1 MDSEKKIKVIISG
14 GGTGGH
20 IFPAISIA
28 NKIKEKYPSAEILF
42 VGAQNR
48 MEMTKVPEAG
58 YKIIGLPIK
67 PLPRKISF
75 SIFSTF
81 FNLIKSLKQAKKIIK
96 DFKPN
101 VVVGVGGYAS
111 FAVLH
116 SAQNQSI
123 PTLIQEQNSYAGLS
137 NKQVTN
143 KVKAICVAYPNM
155 EKYFPAEKIHYTG
168 NPVRNLNT
176 SATQKEA
183 LEFFGL
189 SDHKKTIFVT
199 GGSLGARTIN
209 QSILKNISKLLE
221 SDIQIIWQTGQYYFE
236 NIKAELEKQNIS
248 NSNLSLHPFINQMD
262 LAFKASDLVVARAGA
277 LTISELALLK
287 KPAIL
292 VPSPN
297 VAEDHQTKNALS
309 LTSIN
314 AAIMIKDFEAE
325 QKLIDCAVQ
334 TINNQ
339 NFLNQLSE
347 NIAKYA
353 KPNAAE
359 DIVLILSN
367 LL

>member
-1 MDSEKKIKVIISG
+1 MEMENKIKIIISG

-20 IFPAISIA
+20 IFPAIAIA
-28 NKIKEKYPSAEILF
+28 DKIIEKYPNAEILF

-67 PLPRKISF
+67 PLPRKFSF
-75 SIFSTF
+75 SIFSTLI
-81 FNLIKSLKQAKKIIK
+81 NLLKSLQLAKKIIK

-116 SAQNQSI
+116 TAQKQGI
-123 PTLIQEQNSYAGLS
+123 PSLIQEQNSYAGVS
-137 NKQVTN
+137 NKQVTK
-143 KVKAICVAYPNM
+143 KVNAICVAYPNM
-155 EKYFPAEKIHYTG
+155 EKYFPKEKIHFTG

-176 SATQKEA
+176 TETKKEA
-183 LEFFGL
+183 LNFFGL
-189 SDHKKTIFVT
+189 SDQKKTIFVT

-209 QSILKNISKLLE
+209 QSVLNNIE
-221 SDIQIIWQTGQYYFE
+221 RIIGNDIQIIWQTGQYYYE
-236 NIKAELEKQNIS
+236 NVKNEIQKLNIS
-248 NSNLSLHPFINQMD
+248 KTNLSLNAFINRMD
-262 LAFKASDLVVARAGA
+262 LAFKAADLVISRAGA
-277 LTISELALLK
+277 LTISEIALLK

-314 AAIMIKDFEAE
+314 AAIMIKDVDAE
-325 QKLIDCAVQ
+325 RKLTDCIVE

-339 NFLNQLSE
+339 NSLSQLSE
-347 NIAKYA
+347 NIFKYA
-353 KPNAAE
+353 KPNAVE
-359 DIVLILSN
+359 DIVLILSK
-367 LL
+367 LF